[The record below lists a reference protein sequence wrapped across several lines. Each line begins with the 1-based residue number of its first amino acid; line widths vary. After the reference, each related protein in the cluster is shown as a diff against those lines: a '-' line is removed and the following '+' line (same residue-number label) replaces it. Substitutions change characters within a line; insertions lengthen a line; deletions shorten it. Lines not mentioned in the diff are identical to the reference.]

1 MATLYMP
8 SLSYW
13 PVDSR
18 IYHLLSRLLLPVKS
32 PALAIILLSL
42 LYLFASKP
50 GTFCTHNSIES
61 FLITSSSVVCS
72 EFSHIM
78 VRVKWIIF
86 NYFKFFKT
94 RLTLKQM
101 KYIGSLFMLVFV
113 YSKVSPAH
121 FLHVSKIGCVSRLA
135 SSPPKSV
142 SVDM

>member
-1 MATLYMP
+1 MAPLYMP

-13 PVDSR
+13 PADSR

-50 GTFCTHNSIES
+50 GTFCTHNSIDS

-72 EFSHIM
+72 EFSHVM

-94 RLTLKQM
+94 RLTSNRWNILV
-101 KYIGSLFMLVFV
+101 GLFMLVFV
-113 YSKVSPAH
+113 YSKASPTH
-121 FLHVSKIGCVSRLA
+121 FLHVFKNRVRKSPRLL
-135 SSPPKSV
+135 SS
-142 SVDM
+142 